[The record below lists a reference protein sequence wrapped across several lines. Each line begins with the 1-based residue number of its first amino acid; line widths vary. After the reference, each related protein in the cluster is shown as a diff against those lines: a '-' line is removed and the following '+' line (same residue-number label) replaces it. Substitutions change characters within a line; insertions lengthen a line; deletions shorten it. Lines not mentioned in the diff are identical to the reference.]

1 MTSAGDNP
9 IKEIDYK
16 KVIFPMSLEN
26 IVLCDLPFS
35 LSLGSPFL
43 FPSHMLSSEPSY
55 IELSVIKL
63 GRDG

>member
-26 IVLCDLPFS
+26 IVLCVLLSS
-35 LSLGSPFL
+35 LSLA
-43 FPSHMLSSEPSY
+43 LSFSY
-55 IELSVIKL
+55 VIERAVIH
-63 GRDG
+63 